1 MTDSFSRRTN
11 FYSRPCGRGDSI
23 PAHWCVFE
31 IISTH
36 APAGGATR
44 STRASR
50 QSRRNFYSRPCGR
63 GDTPSAS
70 LWRPPSYFYSRPC
83 GRGDDVEGSAANTAG
98 VFLLTPL
105 REGRHTAAAPV
116 NPTSCISTHAPAGGA
131 TRGTSC
137 PCLSLCNFYSRPCGR
152 GDLRD
157 FPVFHVGIAISTH
170 APAGGATIGPHSFRK
185 VYAVISTHAP
195 AGGATPVSHT
205 EGEAIALFLLTP
217 LREGRLE
224 LDVLALCLVDFY
236 SRPCGRGDFSQSPVG
251 PPGVISTHAPA
262 GGATKPYFLINL
274 IFSLFLLTPL
284 REGRPAAGRD
294 RKKNGRDFY
303 SRPCGRGDRG
313 RSKSRRKGIDFYSR
327 PCGRGDETIDALG
340 QVKNEFLLTP
350 LREGRRT
357 LH

>member
-1 MTDSFSRRTN
+1 MHRR
-11 FYSRPCGRGDSI
+11 I
-23 PAHWCVFE
+23 PLH
-31 IISTH
+31 
-36 APAGGATR
+36 
-44 STRASR
+44 
-50 QSRRNFYSRPCGR
+50 FYSRPCGR

-195 AGGATPVSHT
+195 AGGATSCWP
-205 EGEAIALFLLTP
+205 
-217 LREGRLE
+217 R
-224 LDVLALCLVDFY
+224 
-236 SRPCGRGDFSQSPVG
+236 SQKKWPR
-251 PPGVISTHAPA
+251 
-262 GGATKPYFLINL
+262 
-274 IFSLFLLTPL
+274 FLLTPL
-284 REGRPAAGRD
+284 REGRP
-294 RKKNGRDFY
+294 
-303 SRPCGRGDRG
+303 
-313 RSKSRRKGIDFYSR
+313 
-327 PCGRGDETIDALG
+327 
-340 QVKNEFLLTP
+340 
-350 LREGRRT
+350 RT
-357 LH
+357 LEVKAEGD

>member
-1 MTDSFSRRTN
+1 M
-11 FYSRPCGRGDSI
+11 
-23 PAHWCVFE
+23 
-31 IISTH
+31 
-36 APAGGATR
+36 
-44 STRASR
+44 
-50 QSRRNFYSRPCGR
+50 
-63 GDTPSAS
+63 
-70 LWRPPSYFYSRPC
+70 
-83 GRGDDVEGSAANTAG
+83 EGSAANTAG

-217 LREGRLE
+217 LREGRLSA
-224 LDVLALCLVDFY
+224 VSGRAARCNFY
-236 SRPCGRGDFSQSPVG
+236 SRPCGRGDQ
-251 PPGVISTHAPA
+251 A
-262 GGATKPYFLINL
+262 
-274 IFSLFLLTPL
+274 LFF
-284 REGRPAAGRD
+284 
-294 RKKNGRDFY
+294 N
-303 SRPCGRGDRG
+303 
-313 RSKSRRKGIDFYSR
+313 
-327 PCGRGDETIDALG
+327 
-340 QVKNEFLLTP
+340 
-350 LREGRRT
+350 
-357 LH
+357 

>member
-1 MTDSFSRRTN
+1 MISTHAPAGGATLVSGFVDVAFTISTHAPAGGATGAPARPRPPPAD
-11 FYSRPCGRGDSI
+11 FYSHPCGRGDSI

-170 APAGGATIGPHSFRK
+170 APAGGATHIRLSPSKRQL
-185 VYAVISTHAP
+185 S
-195 AGGATPVSHT
+195 
-205 EGEAIALFLLTP
+205 FLLTP
-217 LREGRLE
+217 LREGRHKQGGY
-224 LDVLALCLVDFY
+224 DIA
-236 SRPCGRGDFSQSPVG
+236 GKM
-251 PPGVISTHAPA
+251 ISTHAPA
-262 GGATKPYFLINL
+262 GGATKLAASASRLRIISTHAPAGGATDSYAV
-274 IFSLFLLTPL
+274 SLNFVYPFLLTPL
-284 REGRPAAGRD
+284 REGRHVLGLFLAGQVD
-294 RKKNGRDFY
+294 DFY
-303 SRPCGRGDRG
+303 SRPCGRGDRTDPQSG
-313 RSKSRRKGIDFYSR
+313 
-327 PCGRGDETIDALG
+327 
-340 QVKNEFLLTP
+340 
-350 LREGRRT
+350 
-357 LH
+357 H

>member
-1 MTDSFSRRTN
+1 MKFLREYTISTHAPAGGATGAPARPRPPPAD
-11 FYSRPCGRGDSI
+11 FYSHPCGRGDSI

-152 GDLRD
+152 GDHRPAQLPEGLRSNFYSRPCGRGD
-157 FPVFHVGIAISTH
+157 ARFAHRGRGDRTISTH
-170 APAGGATIGPHSFRK
+170 APAGGAT
-185 VYAVISTHAP
+185 
-195 AGGATPVSHT
+195 
-205 EGEAIALFLLTP
+205 
-217 LREGRLE
+217 
-224 LDVLALCLVDFY
+224 
-236 SRPCGRGDFSQSPVG
+236 
-251 PPGVISTHAPA
+251 
-262 GGATKPYFLINL
+262 
-274 IFSLFLLTPL
+274 
-284 REGRPAAGRD
+284 
-294 RKKNGRDFY
+294 
-303 SRPCGRGDRG
+303 
-313 RSKSRRKGIDFYSR
+313 
-327 PCGRGDETIDALG
+327 
-340 QVKNEFLLTP
+340 
-350 LREGRRT
+350 
-357 LH
+357 

>member
-1 MTDSFSRRTN
+1 M
-11 FYSRPCGRGDSI
+11 
-23 PAHWCVFE
+23 
-31 IISTH
+31 
-36 APAGGATR
+36 
-44 STRASR
+44 
-50 QSRRNFYSRPCGR
+50 
-63 GDTPSAS
+63 
-70 LWRPPSYFYSRPC
+70 YFYSRPC
-83 GRGDDVEGSAANTAG
+83 GRGDIPQLHPSTQHHA
-98 VFLLTPL
+98 FLLTPL
-105 REGRHTAAAPV
+105 REGRPAALHV
-116 NPTSCISTHAPAGGA
+116 LV
-131 TRGTSC
+131 C
-137 PCLSLCNFYSRPCGR
+137 PF
-152 GDLRD
+152 
-157 FPVFHVGIAISTH
+157 VISTH

-303 SRPCGRGDRG
+303 SRPCGRGDRM
-313 RSKSRRKGIDFYSR
+313 
-327 PCGRGDETIDALG
+327 
-340 QVKNEFLLTP
+340 
-350 LREGRRT
+350 
-357 LH
+357 

>member
-1 MTDSFSRRTN
+1 MFLRLFLLTPLREG
-11 FYSRPCGRGDSI
+11 RPDRHELRGR
-23 PAHWCVFE
+23 AE
-31 IISTH
+31 EISTH

-44 STRASR
+44 RRLPSGVHRLISTHAPAGGATTWRAALR
-50 QSRRNFYSRPCGR
+50 TLPV
-63 GDTPSAS
+63 
-70 LWRPPSYFYSRPC
+70 YFYSRPC
-83 GRGDDVEGSAANTAG
+83 GRGDIPQ
-98 VFLLTPL
+98 LHP
-105 REGRHTAAAPV
+105 
-116 NPTSCISTHAPAGGA
+116 STQHHA
-131 TRGTSC
+131 
-137 PCLSLCNFYSRPCGR
+137 
-152 GDLRD
+152 
-157 FPVFHVGIAISTH
+157 
-170 APAGGATIGPHSFRK
+170 
-185 VYAVISTHAP
+185 
-195 AGGATPVSHT
+195 
-205 EGEAIALFLLTP
+205 FLLTP

>member
-1 MTDSFSRRTN
+1 M
-11 FYSRPCGRGDSI
+11 
-23 PAHWCVFE
+23 
-31 IISTH
+31 
-36 APAGGATR
+36 
-44 STRASR
+44 
-50 QSRRNFYSRPCGR
+50 
-63 GDTPSAS
+63 
-70 LWRPPSYFYSRPC
+70 
-83 GRGDDVEGSAANTAG
+83 EGSAANTAG

-294 RKKNGRDFY
+294 RKKMAEISTHAPAGGATDHVRQLVRAEAI
-303 SRPCGRGDRG
+303 STHAPAGGATRGCGCCCASCRN
-313 RSKSRRKGIDFYSR
+313 FYSR
-327 PCGRGDETIDALG
+327 PCGRGDEVMEGTT
-340 QVKNEFLLTP
+340 LTEP
-350 LREGRRT
+350 LISTHAPAGGAT
-357 LH
+357 

>member
-1 MTDSFSRRTN
+1 M
-11 FYSRPCGRGDSI
+11 
-23 PAHWCVFE
+23 
-31 IISTH
+31 
-36 APAGGATR
+36 
-44 STRASR
+44 
-50 QSRRNFYSRPCGR
+50 
-63 GDTPSAS
+63 
-70 LWRPPSYFYSRPC
+70 
-83 GRGDDVEGSAANTAG
+83 EGSAANTAG

-350 LREGRRT
+350 LREGRPCAA
-357 LH
+357 

>member
-1 MTDSFSRRTN
+1 MPQASARRLPFGHPRICSQITGDSALQCWSGCEISPRVHH
-11 FYSRPCGRGDSI
+11 FYSRPCGRGD
-23 PAHWCVFE
+23 W
-31 IISTH
+31 
-36 APAGGATR
+36 AGEFT
-44 STRASR
+44 
-50 QSRRNFYSRPCGR
+50 
-63 GDTPSAS
+63 
-70 LWRPPSYFYSRPC
+70 
-83 GRGDDVEGSAANTAG
+83 VAG
-98 VFLLTPL
+98 EVRFLLTPL
-105 REGRHTAAAPV
+105 REGRQKFLHQLEAQ
-116 NPTSCISTHAPAGGA
+116 CD
-131 TRGTSC
+131 
-137 PCLSLCNFYSRPCGR
+137 FYSRPCGR

-251 PPGVISTHAPA
+251 LPGVISTHAPA

-327 PCGRGDETIDALG
+327 PCGRGDLPGRPARRAPAP
-340 QVKNEFLLTP
+340 FLLTP
-350 LREGRRT
+350 LREGRRQFST
-357 LH
+357 SPS

>member
-1 MTDSFSRRTN
+1 M
-11 FYSRPCGRGDSI
+11 
-23 PAHWCVFE
+23 
-31 IISTH
+31 
-36 APAGGATR
+36 
-44 STRASR
+44 
-50 QSRRNFYSRPCGR
+50 
-63 GDTPSAS
+63 
-70 LWRPPSYFYSRPC
+70 
-83 GRGDDVEGSAANTAG
+83 EGSAANTAG

-236 SRPCGRGDFSQSPVG
+236 SRPCGRGDNSRAQPLHA
-251 PPGVISTHAPA
+251 PHISTHAPA
-262 GGATKPYFLINL
+262 GGATNSRAQPLHAPHNFYSRPCGRGDGLPGQRGLMACGISTHAPAGGATVSPSQSDENAN
-274 IFSLFLLTPL
+274 SFLLTPL
-284 REGRPAAGRD
+284 REGRHRSVPGSTLIL
-294 RKKNGRDFY
+294 DFY
-303 SRPCGRGDRG
+303 SRPCGRGDPGVVREDHQRAEISTHAPAG
-313 RSKSRRKGIDFYSR
+313 GATVHSR
-327 PCGRGDETIDALG
+327 
-340 QVKNEFLLTP
+340 
-350 LREGRRT
+350 
-357 LH
+357 

>member
-1 MTDSFSRRTN
+1 MRTDSTSCLFLLTPLREGRPSSALHRIADAMISTHAPAGGATLVSGFVDVAFTISTHAPAGGATGAPARPRPPPAD
-11 FYSRPCGRGDSI
+11 FYSHPCGRGDSI

-131 TRGTSC
+131 TKSPYR
-137 PCLSLCNFYSRPCGR
+137 LSLRS
-152 GDLRD
+152 
-157 FPVFHVGIAISTH
+157 AISTH
-170 APAGGATIGPHSFRK
+170 APAGGATASPHGCI
-185 VYAVISTHAP
+185 AAAP
-195 AGGATPVSHT
+195 H
-205 EGEAIALFLLTP
+205 
-217 LREGRLE
+217 
-224 LDVLALCLVDFY
+224 FY
-236 SRPCGRGDFSQSPVG
+236 SRPCGRGDL
-251 PPGVISTHAPA
+251 TRCCRAE
-262 GGATKPYFLINL
+262 NL
-274 IFSLFLLTPL
+274 SLFLLTPL
-284 REGRPAAGRD
+284 REGRRAP
-294 RKKNGRDFY
+294 
-303 SRPCGRGDRG
+303 P
-313 RSKSRRKGIDFYSR
+313 
-327 PCGRGDETIDALG
+327 
-340 QVKNEFLLTP
+340 
-350 LREGRRT
+350 
-357 LH
+357 

>member
-1 MTDSFSRRTN
+1 MRTDSTSCLFLLTPLREGRPSSALHRIADAMISTHAPAGGATLVSGFVDVAFTISTHAPAGGATGAPARPRPPPAD
-11 FYSRPCGRGDSI
+11 FYSHPCGRGDSI

-152 GDLRD
+152 GDKTGG
-157 FPVFHVGIAISTH
+157 VG
-170 APAGGATIGPHSFRK
+170 
-185 VYAVISTHAP
+185 
-195 AGGATPVSHT
+195 
-205 EGEAIALFLLTP
+205 
-217 LREGRLE
+217 
-224 LDVLALCLVDFY
+224 LASANYFY
-236 SRPCGRGDFSQSPVG
+236 SRPCGRGDGQLR
-251 PPGVISTHAPA
+251 GVA
-262 GGATKPYFLINL
+262 
-274 IFSLFLLTPL
+274 
-284 REGRPAAGRD
+284 
-294 RKKNGRDFY
+294 
-303 SRPCGRGDRG
+303 
-313 RSKSRRKGIDFYSR
+313 
-327 PCGRGDETIDALG
+327 
-340 QVKNEFLLTP
+340 
-350 LREGRRT
+350 
-357 LH
+357 

>member
-1 MTDSFSRRTN
+1 MTVAPADTVTFLLTPLREGRQALPRVRVRRL
-11 FYSRPCGRGDSI
+11 P
-23 PAHWCVFE
+23 
-31 IISTH
+31 ISTH
-36 APAGGATR
+36 TPAGGATR

-262 GGATKPYFLINL
+262 GGAT
-274 IFSLFLLTPL
+274 
-284 REGRPAAGRD
+284 
-294 RKKNGRDFY
+294 
-303 SRPCGRGDRG
+303 
-313 RSKSRRKGIDFYSR
+313 
-327 PCGRGDETIDALG
+327 
-340 QVKNEFLLTP
+340 
-350 LREGRRT
+350 
-357 LH
+357 